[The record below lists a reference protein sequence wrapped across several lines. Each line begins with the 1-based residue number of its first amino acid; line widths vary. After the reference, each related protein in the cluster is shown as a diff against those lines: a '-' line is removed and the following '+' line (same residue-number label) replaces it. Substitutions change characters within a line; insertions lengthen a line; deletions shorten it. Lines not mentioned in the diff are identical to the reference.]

1 MVIIM
6 ARQNDR
12 KLTYLQRGKPGIT
25 PKKIRGNPLL
35 EGLQMTKKLKGLLK
49 KLDNGSEDVRLRALE
64 KLCED
69 KNEQVVVAGLYQALK
84 NENFWVRHHAVK
96 KWKECLREGIELGKT
111 FPVIVRCIAD
121 STELVRE
128 EAKDAVLSGMIMHR
142 EQMISALIDATEDN
156 FIGRHIEIFIGKH
169 CQR

>member
-1 MVIIM
+1 M
-6 ARQNDR
+6 ARQNGR
-12 KLTYLQRGKPGIT
+12 KLTYLQRGKPPT
-25 PKKIRGNPLL
+25 PPKKIRGNPML
-35 EGLQMTKKLKGLLK
+35 EGLRMTQKLKGLLK

-84 NENFWVRHHAVK
+84 NENFWVRHHAIK
-96 KWKECLREGIELGKT
+96 KWKECLRQGINLEGT

-128 EAKDAVLSGMIMHR
+128 EAKDAVLQGMIMHR
-142 EQMISALIDATEDN
+142 GSLTSALIDATEDRSVWRHVER
-156 FIGRHIEIFIGKH
+156 FIGEH
-169 CQR
+169 CQK